1 MTRVLLLPISRQ
13 RSRPPEGWRLAAR
26 VLGEVLVTLGCVVL
40 LFVVYQLW
48 WTNVEADRAAAAVTS
63 QLEQQWSDD
72 EGAPTQR
79 PEFPPDLK
87 NGQGFALLSIPRLG
101 NRWQE
106 PVVQGVTLDDL
117 AKGVGH
123 YPDSAL
129 PGEIGNFAV
138 AGHRATNG
146 EPFAYLDQVRAGDL
160 VVVETRT
167 TYYTY
172 RMDDGYLVPPTQ
184 VEVVEPVPN
193 KPGEKPRSRFITLTT
208 CNPRWASY
216 ERLIVHGV
224 LVDARPTSDGPP
236 PALVAGG

>member
-1 MTRVLLLPISRQ
+1 VTKVMLLPMSRR
-13 RSRPPEGWRLAAR
+13 RSRRPQGWRLVAR

-48 WTNVEADRAAAAVTS
+48 WTNVEADRAAAAVTT
-63 QLEQQWSDD
+63 QLEQQWDLDD
-72 EGAPTQR
+72 GTPGQR
-79 PEFPPDLK
+79 AEFPPDLR

-101 NRWQE
+101 DRWQA

-129 PGEIGNFAV
+129 PGEVGNFAV

-146 EPFAYLDQVRAGDL
+146 EPFAYLDRIRAGDF

-172 RMDDGYLVPPTQ
+172 RMDDWYLVPPTQ
-184 VEVVEPVPN
+184 VEVVAPVPN
-193 KPGEKPRSRFITLTT
+193 KPDATPRSRFITLTT

-224 LVDARPTSDGPP
+224 LVDSTPKSEGPP
-236 PALVAGG
+236 PALT